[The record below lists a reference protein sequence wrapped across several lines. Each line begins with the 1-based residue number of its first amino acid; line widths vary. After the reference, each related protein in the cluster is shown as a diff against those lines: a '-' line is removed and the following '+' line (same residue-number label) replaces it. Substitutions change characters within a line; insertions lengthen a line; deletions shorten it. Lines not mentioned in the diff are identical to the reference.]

1 MKLHSI
7 FSHTA
12 AALALS
18 ALLLSGCGSSRYHNP
33 DLTAAFAAQETTQE
47 ATQGTTQEAAQGT
60 AQGAAQGAA
69 QETSHGPGANIP
81 AVLETSPEADSP
93 ANPEA
98 SSGPDSP
105 GPEIPAEA
113 EPQPVRLLFSGDIY
127 LSDHVLNAY
136 DRAGDISGVLDDGYR
151 SLIGESD
158 YFAANQEFPFSSRGQ
173 QAPDKQYTFR
183 LPESRVSLMNEIG
196 VDLVTLANNHALDFG
211 TDALLDTVSTLDQA
225 GILHVGAGADSEA
238 ARQPAIVDVNGVRV
252 GFIGASRVIPVAS
265 WTAGDSSP
273 GMLTAYDPALLVQ
286 TIQETRPLC
295 DYLVVLIHWGVERA
309 EMPVD
314 HQTSLGRQCIDAGA
328 DLVVGSHPHVLQG
341 IEYYRGK
348 PIVYSLGNFI
358 FGSSIPRTALL
369 EVSLTPQETSSDAS
383 QDSPQDA
390 SRDANVSPDTSLTLH
405 PGTSS
410 GGFTRMVTE
419 PAKKEEFF
427 QYLEGISFDISI
439 DESGAVTPPSDTQED
454 LQK

>member
-18 ALLLSGCGSSRYHNP
+18 ALLLSGCGSSRYHDP
-33 DLTAAFAAQETTQE
+33 DLTAAFAAQET
-47 ATQGTTQEAAQGT
+47 AQEAAQGT
-60 AQGAAQGAA
+60 A

-81 AVLETSPEADSP
+81 AVPETSPEADSP

-151 SLIGESD
+151 SLIGEAD

-265 WTAGDSSP
+265 WTAGASSP

-390 SRDANVSPDTSLTLH
+390 SRDANVSPDASLTLH

>member
-18 ALLLSGCGSSRYHNP
+18 ALLLSGCGSSRYHDP
-33 DLTAAFAAQETTQE
+33 DLTAAFAAQETSQGATQE
-47 ATQGTTQEAAQGT
+47 TTQ
-60 AQGAAQGAA
+60 
-69 QETSHGPGANIP
+69 GPGANILAAP
-81 AVLETSPEADSP
+81 ETSPEADSP
-93 ANPEA
+93 ANPEV

-151 SLIGESD
+151 SLIGEAD

-265 WTAGDSSP
+265 WTAGASSP

-314 HQTSLGRQCIDAGA
+314 HQTSLSRQCIDAGA

-369 EVSLTPQETSSDAS
+369 EVSLTPREASSDAS
-383 QDSPQDA
+383 GGA
-390 SRDANVSPDTSLTLH
+390 SRDANVSPDASLTLH

-419 PAKKEEFF
+419 SVKKEEFF
-427 QYLEGISFDISI
+427 QYIEGISFDISI
-439 DESGAVTPPSDTQED
+439 DKSGAVTPPSDTQED

>member
-18 ALLLSGCGSSRYHNP
+18 ALLLSGCGSSRYHDP
-33 DLTAAFAAQETTQE
+33 DLTAAFAAQETAQGVTQE
-47 ATQGTTQEAAQGT
+47 TTQ
-60 AQGAAQGAA
+60 
-69 QETSHGPGANIP
+69 GPGANIP
-81 AVLETSPEADSP
+81 AAPETSPEADSP
-93 ANPEA
+93 ANPEV

-151 SLIGESD
+151 SLIGEAD

-265 WTAGDSSP
+265 WTAGASSP

-390 SRDANVSPDTSLTLH
+390 SLTLH

-427 QYLEGISFDISI
+427 QYIEGISFDISI

>member
-18 ALLLSGCGSSRYHNP
+18 TLLLSGCGSSRYHDP
-33 DLTAAFAAQETTQE
+33 DLTAAFAAQETAQGVTQE
-47 ATQGTTQEAAQGT
+47 TTQ
-60 AQGAAQGAA
+60 
-69 QETSHGPGANIP
+69 GPGANIP
-81 AVLETSPEADSP
+81 AAPETSPEADSP
-93 ANPEA
+93 ANPEV

-151 SLIGESD
+151 SLIGEAD

-265 WTAGDSSP
+265 WTAGASSP

-314 HQTSLGRQCIDAGA
+314 HQTSLSRQCIDAGA

-369 EVSLTPQETSSDAS
+369 EVSLTPREASSDAS
-383 QDSPQDA
+383 GGA
-390 SRDANVSPDTSLTLH
+390 SRDANVSPDASLTLH

-419 PAKKEEFF
+419 SVKKEEFF
-427 QYLEGISFDISI
+427 QYIEGISFDISI
-439 DESGAVTPPSDTQED
+439 DKSGAVTPPSDTQED

>member
-18 ALLLSGCGSSRYHNP
+18 ALLLSGCGSSRYHDP

-47 ATQGTTQEAAQGT
+47 AAQGTAQEAAQGT

-81 AVLETSPEADSP
+81 AVPETSPEADSP

-151 SLIGESD
+151 SLIGEAD

-183 LPESRVSLMNEIG
+183 VNPSYVTALQEMG
-196 VDLVTLANNHALDFG
+196 VDVAGLANNHVLDYGTEALE
-211 TDALLDTVSTLDQA
+211 DTFTTLENA
-225 GILHVGAGADSEA
+225 GIAYTGAGRSYEDACRLIRFEK
-238 ARQPAIVDVNGVRV
+238 NGKSF
-252 GFIGASRVIPVAS
+252 GFLAASRVIPEVS
-265 WTAGDSSP
+265 WNVENGAP
-273 GMLTAYDPALLVQ
+273 GVFCTYDITHLVEEIKKAKQ
-286 TIQETRPLC
+286 QC
-295 DYLVVLIHWGVERA
+295 DYVFVAVHWGVEHTD
-309 EMPVD
+309 ELTDYQPVIA
-314 HQTSLGRQCIDAGA
+314 HQLIDAGA
-328 DLVVGSHPHVLQG
+328 DGVIGSHPHVLQG
-341 IEYYRGK
+341 MEFYQGK
-348 PIVYSLGNFI
+348 PIFYSLGNFI
-358 FGSSIPRTALL
+358 FNREIGRTAAV
-369 EVSLTPQETSSDAS
+369 EITVTPENEMRIRLVPAS
-383 QDSPQDA
+383 AENAYTHSVAGEEAQAIFRYMDDLS
-390 SRDANVSPDTSLTLH
+390 
-405 PGTSS
+405 GTATVDEN
-410 GGFTRMVTE
+410 GMVT
-419 PAKKEEFF
+419 PA
-427 QYLEGISFDISI
+427 L
-439 DESGAVTPPSDTQED
+439 
-454 LQK
+454 

>member
-18 ALLLSGCGSSRYHNP
+18 ALLLSGCGSSRYHDP
-33 DLTAAFAAQETTQE
+33 DLTAAFA
-47 ATQGTTQEAAQGT
+47 

-81 AVLETSPEADSP
+81 AVPETSPEADSP

-151 SLIGESD
+151 SLIGEAD

-265 WTAGDSSP
+265 WTAGASSP

-390 SRDANVSPDTSLTLH
+390 SLTLH

-427 QYLEGISFDISI
+427 QYIEGISFDISI

>member
-18 ALLLSGCGSSRYHNP
+18 ALLLSGCGSSRYHDP
-33 DLTAAFAAQETTQE
+33 DLTAAFAAQET
-47 ATQGTTQEAAQGT
+47 AQGAAQGTVQET
-60 AQGAAQGAA
+60 AQGAAQGAT
-69 QETSHGPGANIP
+69 QETTQGPGANIP
-81 AVLETSPEADSP
+81 AAPETSPEADSP
-93 ANPEA
+93 ANPEV

-151 SLIGESD
+151 SLIGEAD

-265 WTAGDSSP
+265 WTAGASSP

-314 HQTSLGRQCIDAGA
+314 HQTSLSRQCIDAGA

-369 EVSLTPQETSSDAS
+369 EVSLTPREASSDAS
-383 QDSPQDA
+383 GGA
-390 SRDANVSPDTSLTLH
+390 SRDANVSPDASLTLH

>member
-18 ALLLSGCGSSRYHNP
+18 ALLLSGCGSSRYHDP
-33 DLTAAFAAQETTQE
+33 DLTAAFAAQETAQGVTQE
-47 ATQGTTQEAAQGT
+47 TTQ
-60 AQGAAQGAA
+60 
-69 QETSHGPGANIP
+69 GPGANIP
-81 AVLETSPEADSP
+81 AAPETSPEADSP
-93 ANPEA
+93 ANPEV

-151 SLIGESD
+151 SLIGEAD

-265 WTAGDSSP
+265 WTAGASSP

-314 HQTSLGRQCIDAGA
+314 HQTSLSRQCIDAGA

-369 EVSLTPQETSSDAS
+369 EVSLTPREASSDAS
-383 QDSPQDA
+383 QDSSQDA
-390 SRDANVSPDTSLTLH
+390 SRDANVSPDASLTLH

-419 PAKKEEFF
+419 SVKKEEFF
-427 QYLEGISFDISI
+427 QYIEGISFDISI

>member
-18 ALLLSGCGSSRYHNP
+18 ALLLSGCGSSRYHDP
-33 DLTAAFAAQETTQE
+33 DLTAAFAAQET
-47 ATQGTTQEAAQGT
+47 
-60 AQGAAQGAA
+60 AQGAT
-69 QETSHGPGANIP
+69 QETTQGPGANIP
-81 AVLETSPEADSP
+81 AAPETSPEADSP
-93 ANPEA
+93 ANPEV

-151 SLIGESD
+151 SLIGEAD

-238 ARQPAIVDVNGVRV
+238 ARRPAIVDVNGVRV

-265 WTAGDSSP
+265 WTAGASSP

-314 HQTSLGRQCIDAGA
+314 HQTSLSRQCIDAGA

-369 EVSLTPQETSSDAS
+369 EVSLTPREASSDAS
-383 QDSPQDA
+383 GGA
-390 SRDANVSPDTSLTLH
+390 SRDANVSPDASLTLH

-419 PAKKEEFF
+419 SVKKEEFF
-427 QYLEGISFDISI
+427 QYIEGISFDISI
-439 DESGAVTPPSDTQED
+439 DKSGAVTPPSDTQED

>member
-18 ALLLSGCGSSRYHNP
+18 ALLLSGCGSSRYHDP

-47 ATQGTTQEAAQGT
+47 AAQGTT
-60 AQGAAQGAA
+60 QGAAQGAA
-69 QETSHGPGANIP
+69 QETSHGPEANIP
-81 AVLETSPEADSP
+81 AVPETSHEADSP

-151 SLIGESD
+151 SLIGEAD

-225 GILHVGAGADSEA
+225 GILHVGAGTDSEA

-265 WTAGDSSP
+265 WTAGASSP

-390 SRDANVSPDTSLTLH
+390 SLTLH

-427 QYLEGISFDISI
+427 QYIEGISFDISI

>member
-18 ALLLSGCGSSRYHNP
+18 ALLLSGCGSSRYHDP
-33 DLTAAFAAQETTQE
+33 DLTAAFAAQETAQGVTQE
-47 ATQGTTQEAAQGT
+47 TTQ
-60 AQGAAQGAA
+60 
-69 QETSHGPGANIP
+69 GPGANIP
-81 AVLETSPEADSP
+81 AAPETSPEADSP
-93 ANPEA
+93 ANPEV

-151 SLIGESD
+151 SLIGEAD

-265 WTAGDSSP
+265 WTAGASSP

-369 EVSLTPQETSSDAS
+369 EVSLTPREASSDAS
-383 QDSPQDA
+383 GGA
-390 SRDANVSPDTSLTLH
+390 SRDANVSPDASLTLH

-419 PAKKEEFF
+419 SVKKEEFF
-427 QYLEGISFDISI
+427 QYIEGISFDISI
-439 DESGAVTPPSDTQED
+439 DKSGAVTPPSDTQED

>member
-18 ALLLSGCGSSRYHNP
+18 ALLLSGCGSSRYHDP
-33 DLTAAFAAQETTQE
+33 DLTAAFA
-47 ATQGTTQEAAQGT
+47 

-69 QETSHGPGANIP
+69 QETTQGPGANIP
-81 AVLETSPEADSP
+81 AAPETSPEADSP
-93 ANPEA
+93 ANPEV

-151 SLIGESD
+151 SLIGEAD

-265 WTAGDSSP
+265 WTAGASSP

-314 HQTSLGRQCIDAGA
+314 HQTSLSRQCIDAGA

-390 SRDANVSPDTSLTLH
+390 SLTLH

-427 QYLEGISFDISI
+427 QYIEGISFDISI

>member
-18 ALLLSGCGSSRYHNP
+18 ALLLSGCGSSRYHDP
-33 DLTAAFAAQETTQE
+33 DLTAAFAAQETSQGATQE
-47 ATQGTTQEAAQGT
+47 TTQ
-60 AQGAAQGAA
+60 
-69 QETSHGPGANIP
+69 GPGANILAAP
-81 AVLETSPEADSP
+81 ETSPEADSP
-93 ANPEA
+93 ANPEV

-151 SLIGESD
+151 SLIGEAD

-211 TDALLDTVSTLDQA
+211 TDALLDTVSALDQA

-265 WTAGDSSP
+265 WTAGASSP

-369 EVSLTPQETSSDAS
+369 EVSLTPQEASSDTS
-383 QDSPQDA
+383 QDVSRDA
-390 SRDANVSPDTSLTLH
+390 SRDANVSPDASLTLH

-427 QYLEGISFDISI
+427 QYIEGISFDISI

>member
-18 ALLLSGCGSSRYHNP
+18 ALLLSGCGSSRYHDP

-47 ATQGTTQEAAQGT
+47 AAQGTTQEAAQGT

-81 AVLETSPEADSP
+81 AVPETSPEADSP

-98 SSGPDSP
+98 SSGPGSP
-105 GPEIPAEA
+105 GPENPAGA
-113 EPQPVRLLFSGDIY
+113 GPQPVRLLFSGDIY

-151 SLIGESD
+151 SLIGEAD

-265 WTAGDSSP
+265 WTAGASSP

-390 SRDANVSPDTSLTLH
+390 SLTLH

-427 QYLEGISFDISI
+427 QYIEGISFDISI

>member
-18 ALLLSGCGSSRYHNP
+18 ALLLSGCGSSRYHDP
-33 DLTAAFAAQETTQE
+33 DLTAAFAAQ
-47 ATQGTTQEAAQGT
+47 
-60 AQGAAQGAA
+60 GAAQGAT
-69 QETSHGPGANIP
+69 QETTQGPGANIP
-81 AVLETSPEADSP
+81 AAPETSPEADSP
-93 ANPEA
+93 ANPEV

-151 SLIGESD
+151 SLIGEAD

-265 WTAGDSSP
+265 WTAGASSP

-314 HQTSLGRQCIDAGA
+314 HQTSLSRQCIDAGA

-369 EVSLTPQETSSDAS
+369 EVSLTPREASSDAS
-383 QDSPQDA
+383 GGA
-390 SRDANVSPDTSLTLH
+390 SRDANVSPDASLTLH

-419 PAKKEEFF
+419 SVKKEEFF
-427 QYLEGISFDISI
+427 QYIEGISFDISI
-439 DESGAVTPPSDTQED
+439 DKSGAVTPPSDTQED

>member
-18 ALLLSGCGSSRYHNP
+18 ALLLSGCGSSRYHDP
-33 DLTAAFAAQETTQE
+33 DLTAAFAAQETSQGATQE
-47 ATQGTTQEAAQGT
+47 TTQ
-60 AQGAAQGAA
+60 
-69 QETSHGPGANIP
+69 GPGANIP
-81 AVLETSPEADSP
+81 AAPETSPEADSP
-93 ANPEA
+93 ANPEV

-151 SLIGESD
+151 SLIGEAD

-211 TDALLDTVSTLDQA
+211 TDALLDTVSALDQA

-265 WTAGDSSP
+265 WTAGASSP

-369 EVSLTPQETSSDAS
+369 EVSLTPQEASSDAS
-383 QDSPQDA
+383 QNSPQDA
-390 SRDANVSPDTSLTLH
+390 SRDANVSLDASLTLH

-427 QYLEGISFDISI
+427 QYIEGISFDISI

>member
-18 ALLLSGCGSSRYHNP
+18 ALLLSGCGSSRYHDP
-33 DLTAAFAAQETTQE
+33 DLTAAFAAQET
-47 ATQGTTQEAAQGT
+47 AQEAAQGT
-60 AQGAAQGAA
+60 A

-98 SSGPDSP
+98 SSGPDSHR
-105 GPEIPAEA
+105 PEIPAEA

-151 SLIGESD
+151 SLIGEAD

-265 WTAGDSSP
+265 WTAGASSP

-314 HQTSLGRQCIDAGA
+314 HQTSLSRQCIDAGA

-390 SRDANVSPDTSLTLH
+390 SRDANVSPDASLTLH

-419 PAKKEEFF
+419 SVKKEEFF
-427 QYLEGISFDISI
+427 QYIEGISFDISI
-439 DESGAVTPPSDTQED
+439 DKSGAVTPPSDTQED

>member
-18 ALLLSGCGSSRYHNP
+18 ALLLSGCGSSRYHDP
-33 DLTAAFAAQETTQE
+33 DLTAAFA
-47 ATQGTTQEAAQGT
+47 

-69 QETSHGPGANIP
+69 QETTQGPGANIP
-81 AVLETSPEADSP
+81 AAPETSPEADSP
-93 ANPEA
+93 ANPEV

-151 SLIGESD
+151 SLIGEAD

-265 WTAGDSSP
+265 WTAGASSP

-314 HQTSLGRQCIDAGA
+314 HQTSLSRQCIDAGA

-390 SRDANVSPDTSLTLH
+390 SLTLH

-419 PAKKEEFF
+419 SVKKEEFF
-427 QYLEGISFDISI
+427 QYIEGISFDISI
-439 DESGAVTPPSDTQED
+439 DKSGAVTPPSDTQED

>member
-18 ALLLSGCGSSRYHNP
+18 ALLLSGCGSSRYHDP
-33 DLTAAFAAQETTQE
+33 DLTAAFAAQETAQGVTQE
-47 ATQGTTQEAAQGT
+47 TTQ
-60 AQGAAQGAA
+60 
-69 QETSHGPGANIP
+69 GPGANIP
-81 AVLETSPEADSP
+81 AAPETSPEADSP
-93 ANPEA
+93 ANPEV

-151 SLIGESD
+151 SLIGEAD

-265 WTAGDSSP
+265 WTAGASSP

-369 EVSLTPQETSSDAS
+369 EVSLTPQEASSDAS
-383 QDSPQDA
+383 QNSPQDA
-390 SRDANVSPDTSLTLH
+390 SRDADVSPDASLTLH

>member
-18 ALLLSGCGSSRYHNP
+18 ALLLSGCGSSRYHDP
-33 DLTAAFAAQETTQE
+33 DLTAAFAAQET
-47 ATQGTTQEAAQGT
+47 
-60 AQGAAQGAA
+60 AQGAT
-69 QETSHGPGANIP
+69 QETTQGPGANIP
-81 AVLETSPEADSP
+81 AAPETSPEADSP
-93 ANPEA
+93 ANPEV

-151 SLIGESD
+151 SLIGEAD

-211 TDALLDTVSTLDQA
+211 TDALLDTVSALDQA

-265 WTAGDSSP
+265 WTAGASSP

-314 HQTSLGRQCIDAGA
+314 HQTSLSRQCIDAGA

-369 EVSLTPQETSSDAS
+369 EVSLTPREASSDAS
-383 QDSPQDA
+383 GGA
-390 SRDANVSPDTSLTLH
+390 SRDANVSPDASLTLH

-419 PAKKEEFF
+419 SVKKEEFF
-427 QYLEGISFDISI
+427 QYIEGISFDISI
-439 DESGAVTPPSDTQED
+439 DKSGAVTPPSDTQED

>member
-18 ALLLSGCGSSRYHNP
+18 TLLLSGCGSSRYHDP
-33 DLTAAFAAQETTQE
+33 DLTAAFAAQETAQGVTQE
-47 ATQGTTQEAAQGT
+47 TTQ
-60 AQGAAQGAA
+60 
-69 QETSHGPGANIP
+69 GPGANIP
-81 AVLETSPEADSP
+81 AAPETSPEADSP
-93 ANPEA
+93 ANPEV

-151 SLIGESD
+151 SLIGEAD

-265 WTAGDSSP
+265 WTAGASSP

-369 EVSLTPQETSSDAS
+369 EVSLTPREASSDAS
-383 QDSPQDA
+383 GGA
-390 SRDANVSPDTSLTLH
+390 SRDANVSPDASLTLH

-419 PAKKEEFF
+419 YVKKEEFF
-427 QYLEGISFDISI
+427 QYIEGISFDISI
-439 DESGAVTPPSDTQED
+439 DKSGAVTPPSDTQED

>member
-12 AALALS
+12 TALALS
-18 ALLLSGCGSSRYHNP
+18 ALLLSGCGSSRYHDP
-33 DLTAAFAAQETTQE
+33 DLTAAFAAQETAQGVTQE
-47 ATQGTTQEAAQGT
+47 TTQ
-60 AQGAAQGAA
+60 
-69 QETSHGPGANIP
+69 GPGANIP
-81 AVLETSPEADSP
+81 AAPETSPEADSP
-93 ANPEA
+93 ANPEV

-151 SLIGESD
+151 SLIGEAD

-265 WTAGDSSP
+265 WTAGASSP

-314 HQTSLGRQCIDAGA
+314 HQTSLSRQCIDAGA

-369 EVSLTPQETSSDAS
+369 EVSLTPREASSDAS
-383 QDSPQDA
+383 GGA
-390 SRDANVSPDTSLTLH
+390 SRDANVSPDASLTLH

-419 PAKKEEFF
+419 SVKKEEFF
-427 QYLEGISFDISI
+427 QYIEGISFDISI
-439 DESGAVTPPSDTQED
+439 DKSGAVTPPSDTQED

>member
-18 ALLLSGCGSSRYHNP
+18 TLLLSGCGSSRYHDP
-33 DLTAAFAAQETTQE
+33 DLTAAFAAQETAQGVTQE
-47 ATQGTTQEAAQGT
+47 TTQ
-60 AQGAAQGAA
+60 
-69 QETSHGPGANIP
+69 GPGANIP
-81 AVLETSPEADSP
+81 AAPETSPEADSP
-93 ANPEA
+93 ANPEV

-151 SLIGESD
+151 SLIGEAD

-265 WTAGDSSP
+265 WTAGASSP

-369 EVSLTPQETSSDAS
+369 EVSLTPREASSDAS
-383 QDSPQDA
+383 GGA
-390 SRDANVSPDTSLTLH
+390 SRDANVSPDASLTLH

-419 PAKKEEFF
+419 SVKKEEFF
-427 QYLEGISFDISI
+427 QYIEGISFDISI
-439 DESGAVTPPSDTQED
+439 DKSGAVTPPSDTQED

>member
-18 ALLLSGCGSSRYHNP
+18 ALLLSGCGSSRYHDP
-33 DLTAAFAAQETTQE
+33 DLTAAFAAQET
-47 ATQGTTQEAAQGT
+47 AQEAAQGT
-60 AQGAAQGAA
+60 A

-158 YFAANQEFPFSSRGQ
+158 YFAANQEFPFSSRRQ

-265 WTAGDSSP
+265 WTAGASSP

-390 SRDANVSPDTSLTLH
+390 SRDANVSPDASLTLH

>member
-18 ALLLSGCGSSRYHNP
+18 TLLLSGCGSSRYHDP
-33 DLTAAFAAQETTQE
+33 DLTAAFAAQETAQGVTQE
-47 ATQGTTQEAAQGT
+47 TTQ
-60 AQGAAQGAA
+60 
-69 QETSHGPGANIP
+69 GPGANIP
-81 AVLETSPEADSP
+81 AAPETSPEADSP
-93 ANPEA
+93 ANPEV

-151 SLIGESD
+151 SLIGEAD

-265 WTAGDSSP
+265 WTAGASSP

-369 EVSLTPQETSSDAS
+369 EVSLTPREASSDAS
-383 QDSPQDA
+383 GGA
-390 SRDANVSPDTSLTLH
+390 SRDANVSPDASLTLH

-410 GGFTRMVTE
+410 GGFTRLVTE
-419 PAKKEEFF
+419 SVKKEEFF
-427 QYLEGISFDISI
+427 QYIEGISFDISI
-439 DESGAVTPPSDTQED
+439 DKSGAVTPPSDTQED

>member
-18 ALLLSGCGSSRYHNP
+18 ALLLSGCGSSRYHDP
-33 DLTAAFAAQETTQE
+33 DLTAAFAAQET
-47 ATQGTTQEAAQGT
+47 
-60 AQGAAQGAA
+60 AQGAT
-69 QETSHGPGANIP
+69 QETTQGPGANIP
-81 AVLETSPEADSP
+81 AAPETSPEADSP
-93 ANPEA
+93 ANPEV

-151 SLIGESD
+151 SLIGEAD

-265 WTAGDSSP
+265 WTAGASSP

-369 EVSLTPQETSSDAS
+369 EVSLTPREASSDAS
-383 QDSPQDA
+383 GGA
-390 SRDANVSPDTSLTLH
+390 SRDANVSPDASLTLH

-419 PAKKEEFF
+419 SVKKEEFF
-427 QYLEGISFDISI
+427 QYIEGISFDISI
-439 DESGAVTPPSDTQED
+439 DKSGAVTPPSDTQED

>member
-18 ALLLSGCGSSRYHNP
+18 ALLLSGCGSSRYHDP
-33 DLTAAFAAQETTQE
+33 DLTAAFAAQET
-47 ATQGTTQEAAQGT
+47 
-60 AQGAAQGAA
+60 AQGAA
-69 QETSHGPGANIP
+69 QETTQGLGANIP
-81 AVLETSPEADSP
+81 AAPETSPEADSP
-93 ANPEA
+93 ANPEV

-151 SLIGESD
+151 SLIGEAD

-265 WTAGDSSP
+265 WTAGASSP

-314 HQTSLGRQCIDAGA
+314 HQTSLSRQCIDAGA

-369 EVSLTPQETSSDAS
+369 EVSLTPREASSDAS
-383 QDSPQDA
+383 GGA
-390 SRDANVSPDTSLTLH
+390 SLDANVSPDASLTLH

-419 PAKKEEFF
+419 SVKKEEFF
-427 QYLEGISFDISI
+427 QYIEGISFDISI
-439 DESGAVTPPSDTQED
+439 DKSGAVTPPSDTQED

>member
-18 ALLLSGCGSSRYHNP
+18 ALLLSGCGSSRYHDP
-33 DLTAAFAAQETTQE
+33 DLTAAFAAQET
-47 ATQGTTQEAAQGT
+47 AQEAAQGT
-60 AQGAAQGAA
+60 A

-151 SLIGESD
+151 SLIGEAD

-252 GFIGASRVIPVAS
+252 GFIGSSRVIPVAS
-265 WTAGDSSP
+265 WTAGASSP

-314 HQTSLGRQCIDAGA
+314 HQTSLSRQCIDAGA

-390 SRDANVSPDTSLTLH
+390 SRDANVSPDASLTLH

-427 QYLEGISFDISI
+427 QYIEGISFDISI

>member
-18 ALLLSGCGSSRYHNP
+18 ALLLSGCGSSRYHDP
-33 DLTAAFAAQETTQE
+33 DLTAAFAAQET
-47 ATQGTTQEAAQGT
+47 
-60 AQGAAQGAA
+60 AQGAA
-69 QETSHGPGANIP
+69 QETTQGPGANIP
-81 AVLETSPEADSP
+81 AAPETSPEADSP
-93 ANPEA
+93 ANPEV

-151 SLIGESD
+151 SLIGEAD

-265 WTAGDSSP
+265 WTAGASSP

-314 HQTSLGRQCIDAGA
+314 HQTSLSRQCIDAGA

-369 EVSLTPQETSSDAS
+369 EVSLTPREASSDAS
-383 QDSPQDA
+383 GGA
-390 SRDANVSPDTSLTLH
+390 SRDANVSPDASLTLH

-419 PAKKEEFF
+419 SVKKEEFF
-427 QYLEGISFDISI
+427 QYIEGISFDISI
-439 DESGAVTPPSDTQED
+439 DKSGAVTPPSDTQED

>member
-12 AALALS
+12 TALALS
-18 ALLLSGCGSSRYHNP
+18 ALLLSGCGSSRYHDP
-33 DLTAAFAAQETTQE
+33 DLTAAFAAQETAQGVTQE
-47 ATQGTTQEAAQGT
+47 TTQ
-60 AQGAAQGAA
+60 
-69 QETSHGPGANIP
+69 GPGANIP
-81 AVLETSPEADSP
+81 AAPETSPEADSP
-93 ANPEA
+93 ANPEV

-151 SLIGESD
+151 SLIGEAD

-265 WTAGDSSP
+265 WTAGASSP

-390 SRDANVSPDTSLTLH
+390 SRDANVSPDASLTLH

-419 PAKKEEFF
+419 SVKKEEFF
-427 QYLEGISFDISI
+427 QYIEGISFDISI

>member
-18 ALLLSGCGSSRYHNP
+18 ALLLSGCGSSRYHDP
-33 DLTAAFAAQETTQE
+33 DLTAAFAAQET
-47 ATQGTTQEAAQGT
+47 
-60 AQGAAQGAA
+60 AQGAT
-69 QETSHGPGANIP
+69 QETTQGPGANIP
-81 AVLETSPEADSP
+81 AAPETSPEADSP
-93 ANPEA
+93 ANPEV

-151 SLIGESD
+151 SLIGEAD

-265 WTAGDSSP
+265 WTAGASSP

-314 HQTSLGRQCIDAGA
+314 HQTSLSRQCIDAGA

-369 EVSLTPQETSSDAS
+369 EVSLTPREASSDAS
-383 QDSPQDA
+383 GGA
-390 SRDANVSPDTSLTLH
+390 SRDANVSPDASLTLH

-419 PAKKEEFF
+419 SVKKEEFF
-427 QYLEGISFDISI
+427 QYIEGISFDISI
-439 DESGAVTPPSDTQED
+439 DKSGAVTPPSDTQED

>member
-12 AALALS
+12 TALALS
-18 ALLLSGCGSSRYHNP
+18 ALLLSGCGSSRYHDP
-33 DLTAAFAAQETTQE
+33 DLTAAFAAQETAQGVTQE
-47 ATQGTTQEAAQGT
+47 TTQ
-60 AQGAAQGAA
+60 
-69 QETSHGPGANIP
+69 GPGANIP
-81 AVLETSPEADSP
+81 AAPETSPEADSP
-93 ANPEA
+93 ANPEV

-151 SLIGESD
+151 SLIGEAD

-265 WTAGDSSP
+265 WTAGASSP

-390 SRDANVSPDTSLTLH
+390 SRDANVSPDASLTLH